1 MRTLKPVRA
10 ANKVEQAVHAVRD
23 YVMDGDLKPGQKLPT
38 ETEMAKR
45 IGVSKFSMRE
55 ALRVLEA
62 QGLIEITQGRRT
74 RVSGPSARPSTEI
87 LSLALRR
94 SKSSLLDLAE
104 ARESL
109 ETAIVR
115 LAALRAD
122 IAHLDIMRKTIEDI
136 DRNRGDLELCVQKDL
151 EFHNALVRATG
162 NLVFEWMLAPLAEL
176 LRESRRKTILN
187 AGVDRVLDGH
197 RSILEAVADRNPD
210 KAGES
215 MRVHLSMAREDLK
228 KSRG

>member
-1 MRTLKPVRA
+1 MKTLKPVRSV
-10 ANKVEQAVHAVRD
+10 NKVEQAVAAIKE
-23 YVMDGDLKPGQKLPT
+23 YIMDGDLKPGQKLPS

-74 RVSGPSARPSTEI
+74 RVSGPSAKPSTEI
-87 LSLALRR
+87 LTLALRR
-94 SKSSLLDLAE
+94 SKTALLDLVE

-109 ETAIVR
+109 EVTIVR
-115 LAALRAD
+115 LAALRAGIFHID
-122 IAHLDIMRKTIEDI
+122 LMRKTIEDI
-136 DRNRGDLELCVQKDL
+136 DGNRGDLELCVQKDL
-151 EFHNALVRATG
+151 EFHNALVLASG
-162 NLVFEWMLAPLAEL
+162 NSVFEWMLAPLAEL

-197 RSILEAVADRNPD
+197 KSILDAVAERDPE
-210 KAGES
+210 KAGEC

-228 KSRG
+228 KTRG

>member
-23 YVMDGDLKPGQKLPT
+23 YIMDGDLKPGQKLPT